1 MGGEILDKYRLEY
14 EIKRRGLVKVDVQQA
29 IGLSRTA
36 FYRKCNGITDFTLS
50 EVKAI
55 AEFLG
60 LSSDD
65 ILKIFLGDAMRKF

>member
-50 EVKAI
+50 EVRAI
-55 AEFLG
+55 ADFLG
-60 LSSDD
+60 LSPDD
-65 ILKIFLGDAMRKF
+65 ILDIFFAKKDS

>member
-1 MGGEILDKYRLEY
+1 MDKYRLEY

-50 EVKAI
+50 EVRAI
-55 AEFLG
+55 ADFLG
-60 LSSDD
+60 LSPDD
-65 ILKIFLGDAMRKF
+65 ILDIFFAKKDS